1 MTPKGDDELLTVKQT
16 TDMLGIVRTTLYE
29 WIAAGDIAP
38 VAKKNPLKQR
48 ERRYFRKSDV
58 ERLLREGRP
67 SLRKTTQD

>member
-1 MTPKGDDELLTVKQT
+1 MKPKGDDELLTVKQT

-38 VAKKNPLKQR
+38 VPGNPLKQKQ
-48 ERRYFRKSDV
+48 RRYFRKSDV

-67 SLRKTTQD
+67 SLRQPKTKD

>member
-1 MTPKGDDELLTVKQT
+1 MKPKGDDELLTVKQT

-38 VAKKNPLKQR
+38 VPGNPLKQKQ
-48 ERRYFRKSDV
+48 RRYFRKSDV